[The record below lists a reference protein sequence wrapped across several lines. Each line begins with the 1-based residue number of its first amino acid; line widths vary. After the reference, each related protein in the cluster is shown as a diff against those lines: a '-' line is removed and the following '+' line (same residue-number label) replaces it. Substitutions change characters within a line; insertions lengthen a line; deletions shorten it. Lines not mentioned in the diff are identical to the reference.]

1 MRGMNR
7 RTVAVVLL
15 GLLAAALGQQPAA
28 AQTPRQNGYSFA
40 AYWNGLYSDPNA
52 DRALAEMADMGVNWV
67 SIVVTQYQDNIHSKA
82 IGPTEGTPTD
92 ADVRHAIRTAHAR
105 GMKVM
110 LKPHVDLWND
120 PDHWRGEIGPGFTAA
135 DWAQWFAAYRAFITH
150 YAALAQDEGV
160 EQFSVGVELKT
171 TEGQAAQWRSTI
183 AAVRDAFGGTLTY
196 AGDWT
201 SANGIGWWDALD
213 LIGVDAYYPLAAA
226 GNSTPTA
233 TQMANAWSPILNDLS
248 ALSAAQGNKPII
260 FTEIGYRS
268 QDGAAQH
275 PWEWQSGGA
284 VDLAEQA
291 LLYRVAFEQV
301 YNRPWFAGFYWWS
314 WDPVPYQGGPCDN
327 GYTVHDKP
335 AEDVVREWYGAPPR
349 DTSAPPPVNES
360 ISHLVYGDAPA
371 AGWENWSWD
380 VAVNFA
386 ATNQVYAGTKSIQIE
401 AGSWGALSLHHA
413 AVDTTPYA
421 YLSFALRQSAAT
433 NTLLVSVADAADSD
447 LLDAPAADCRYGNGA
462 PLPANTWRRVL
473 IPLDDLGAADTLIT
487 RLTFLNTGDAA
498 LRFWIDDL
506 KLVAADESTVLPI
519 ILAAAH
525 DGYVV
530 SSAPRG
536 NYGAKP
542 TLRVRDAAADTLTYL
557 KFDVAGLSAPPARA
571 TLRLYVTDPGPDGG
585 AVYRVADTY
594 RNSATPWVESG
605 LKWNNAPLVSGVPLD
620 SAGAVASRTWLE
632 LDVTAAVSG
641 DGPVSLALRNASSNV
656 VVYGSG
662 ESARGPELVV
672 ER

>member
-1 MRGMNR
+1 MNR
-7 RTVAVVLL
+7 KIARLAWLVVFL
-15 GLLAAALGQQPAA
+15 GLGSGLAARPTA
-28 AQTPRQNGYSFA
+28 AQTPKQNGYSFA

-52 DRALAEMADMGVNWV
+52 DRALTNLRDMGVAWV
-67 SIVVTQYQDNIHSKA
+67 SIVVTQYQDTIHSKT

-92 ADVRHAIRTAHAR
+92 ADVRHAIRAAHAR
-105 GMKVM
+105 GLKVM

-120 PDHWRGEIGPGFTAA
+120 PDHWRGEIGPGFSAA
-135 DWAQWFAAYRAFITH
+135 DWGQWFASYRTFITH
-150 YAALAQDEGV
+150 YAALAHDEGV

-171 TEGQAAQWRSTI
+171 TEGHEAEWRAVI
-183 AAVRDAFGGTLTY
+183 AAARGEFDGALTY

-201 SANGIGWWDALD
+201 SATGIGWWDALD
-213 LIGVDAYYPLAAA
+213 LIGVDAYYPLAAN
-226 GNSTPTA
+226 GNNNPTA
-233 TQMANAWSPILNDLS
+233 AQIASAWTPVLNDLS
-248 ALSAAQGNKPII
+248 ALSAAEDNKPII

-314 WDPVPYQGGPCDN
+314 WDAVPYQGGPCDN
-327 GYTVHDKP
+327 GYTVYDKP
-335 AEDVVREWYGAPPR
+335 AEDVVREWYGAEPR

-360 ISHLVYGDAPA
+360 VNRAVYGDTLA
-371 AGWENWSWD
+371 AGWENWSWE
-380 VAVNFA
+380 AALNFA
-386 ATNQVYAGTKSIQIE
+386 ATNQVYAGTKSIQID
-401 AGSWGALSLHHA
+401 AGSWGALSLHHPGI
-413 AVDTTPYA
+413 DTAPYD

-433 NTLLVSVADAADSD
+433 NALLVSAADAAGND
-447 LLDAPAADCRYGNGA
+447 LLDAPPADCRYGDGA

-487 RLTFLNTGDAA
+487 RLTFLNTGDAP

-506 KLVAADESTVLPI
+506 KLVAADESSVLPI
-519 ILAAAH
+519 ILAASH
-525 DGYVV
+525 DAYVV

-542 TLRVRDAAADTLTYL
+542 ALRVRDAAADTLTYL
-557 KFDVAGLSAPPARA
+557 KFDVAGLSGPPARA

-585 AVYRVADTY
+585 AIYRVADTY
-594 RNSATPWVESG
+594 RNSATAWVESG
-605 LKWNNAPLVSGVPLD
+605 LKWNNAPPLAGSPLD
-620 SAGAVASRTWLE
+620 SAGAVASKTWVE
-632 LDVTAAVSG
+632 WDVTGAVAG
-641 DGPVSLALRNASSNV
+641 NGPVSFALRNASSNV
-656 VVYGSG
+656 VVYGSSEG
-662 ESARGPELVV
+662 AKGPVLVV
-672 ER
+672 EK